1 MTPRRLWLAIS
12 IAALVVLPFILKNY
26 QVTIAAF
33 VLINATAALGLNVLT
48 GYAGQISLGHAAFV
62 ALGGY
67 GAALLQTQ
75 FGLPI
80 WISLP
85 VAGVLTSLFGLI
97 LVIPA
102 LRLTE
107 IYLAIATLGFGV
119 AVQQVIP
126 QWDLLGGSQG
136 LNLSRATVF
145 DAWLD
150 VESALGPLTLTPR
163 IKLYFVVVVVGAIL
177 WWLTR
182 NALRSGLGRT
192 FVAVRDRELAAE
204 ALGIS
209 LPRTK
214 AYAFLL
220 SAFLT
225 GVAGAL
231 HANVVGY
238 INASNFG
245 LAMSIEFLAMIAIG
259 GIASMPGAL
268 LGAAFITLVPEVLS
282 GFSEWIPQFVYGAAL
297 LGAILFM
304 PYGLWGALL
313 RLRGRSR
320 EWMTSVR
327 ELLGGTSRA

>member
-1 MTPRRLWLAIS
+1 MSNRRLWLIISVVAAI
-12 IAALVVLPFILKNY
+12 VLPFILKNY

-48 GYAGQISLGHAAFV
+48 GYAGQISLGHAAFM

-67 GAALLQTQ
+67 TAALIQTQ
-75 FGLPI
+75 FGIPI

-85 VAGVLTSLFGLI
+85 VAGVVTSLFGLV

-136 LNLSRATVF
+136 LSVDRTSVF
-145 DAWLD
+145 DAWLN
-150 VESALGPLTLTPR
+150 VEWALGPLTLTPR
-163 IKLYFVVVVVGAIL
+163 VKFYFVVVLVGAVL

-182 NALRSGLGRT
+182 NALRSGLGRM

-204 ALGIS
+204 ALGVS
-209 LPRTK
+209 LARTK

-231 HANVVGY
+231 HANLVGY
-238 INASNFG
+238 INASTFG
-245 LAMSIEFLAMIAIG
+245 LGLSIEFLAMIAIG

-268 LGAAFITLVPEVLS
+268 LGAAFITLLPHLLS
-282 GFSEWIPQFVYGAAL
+282 GFSQWVPQFVYGAAL

-304 PYGLWGALL
+304 PYGLWGAFLK
-313 RLRGRSR
+313 LRGRSR
-320 EWMTSVR
+320 DWMTSIR

>member
-1 MTPRRLWLAIS
+1 MSNRRIWLIVSVVTA
-12 IAALVVLPFILKNY
+12 VVLPFVLKNY

-48 GYAGQISLGHAAFV
+48 GYAGQISLGHAAFM

-67 GAALLQTQ
+67 SAALIQTQ
-75 FGLPI
+75 FGIPL

-85 VAGVLTSLFGLI
+85 VAGIVTSLFGLI
-97 LVIPA
+97 LVVPA

-126 QWDLLGGSQG
+126 QWSLLGGSQG
-136 LNLSRATVF
+136 LSVDRTSVF
-145 DAWLD
+145 DAWLN
-150 VESALGPLTLTPR
+150 VEGALGPLTLTPR
-163 IKLYFVVVVVGAIL
+163 IKFYFVVVLVGALL

-182 NALRSGLGRT
+182 NALRSGLGRM

-204 ALGIS
+204 ALGVN
-209 LPRTK
+209 LARTK

-231 HANVVGY
+231 HANLVGY
-238 INASNFG
+238 INASSFG
-245 LAMSIEFLAMIAIG
+245 LGLSIEFLAMIAIG

-268 LGAAFITLVPEVLS
+268 LGAAFITLLPHLLS
-282 GFSEWIPQFVYGAAL
+282 GFSQWVPQFVYGAAL

-320 EWMTSVR
+320 GWLTSVR